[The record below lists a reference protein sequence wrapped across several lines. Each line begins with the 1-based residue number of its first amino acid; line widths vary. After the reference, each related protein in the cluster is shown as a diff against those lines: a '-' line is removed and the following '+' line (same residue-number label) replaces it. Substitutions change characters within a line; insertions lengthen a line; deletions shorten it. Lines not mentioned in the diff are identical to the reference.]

1 MNITEKIDQLK
12 LNVKQ
17 HQAQIQI
24 LTKEIKQLEAFK
36 SINSNDN
43 VISVDNDNI
52 PNDNDNSN
60 VDMFC
65 NSNVKKTIISKNENL
80 KEFI

>member
-1 MNITEKIDQLK
+1 MNITEKINQLK

-24 LTKEIKQLEAFK
+24 LNKEIKQLEK
-36 SINSNDN
+36 YN
-43 VISVDNDNI
+43 VENDNI
-52 PNDNDNSN
+52 ISNDNDNSN

-65 NSNVKKTIISKNENL
+65 NNNIKKTINK
-80 KEFI
+80 

>member
-1 MNITEKIDQLK
+1 MLLYNLYILMNITEKIDQLK

-24 LTKEIKQLEAFK
+24 LTKEIKQLEK
-36 SINSNDN
+36 YNINN
-43 VISVDNDNI
+43 SVENDNI
-52 PNDNDNSN
+52 ISNDNDNSN

-65 NSNVKKTIISKNENL
+65 NNNIKKTINK
-80 KEFI
+80 